1 MNVSE
6 IINELNKLIS
16 EKYSDFKG
24 SYLYGSRAR
33 GDFKGDSD
41 LDIIA
46 LFGNVDSA
54 KEMEIYGIVCDLD
67 YKYDIIIS
75 LMPYTKEE
83 LEQNYVFHNE
93 VVNKGIFY
101 APA

>member
-6 IINELNKLIS
+6 IIQELNKLIK

-33 GDFKGDSD
+33 GDFREDSD
-41 LDIIA
+41 IDIVA
-46 LFGNVDSA
+46 LFDA
-54 KEMEIYGIVCDLD
+54 FDRDKELEIYGIVCDLD
-67 YKYDIIIS
+67 YKYDVYIS
-75 LMPYTKEE
+75 LHPYTREE
-83 LEQNYVFHNE
+83 LERNYVFHNE